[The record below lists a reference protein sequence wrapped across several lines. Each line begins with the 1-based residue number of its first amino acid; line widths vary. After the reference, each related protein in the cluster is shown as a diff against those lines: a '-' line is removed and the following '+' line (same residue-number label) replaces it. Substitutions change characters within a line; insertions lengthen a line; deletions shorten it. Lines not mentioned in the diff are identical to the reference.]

1 MPYHSVKAGECV
13 SSLALRYGHFGNT
26 IWMAPENAELRRL
39 RKNGNVLQEGDRIF
53 IPDLGWKLLT
63 CSAQKR
69 HRFKRK
75 GVPARIELQL
85 LDEHGDP
92 IAAEPYRLDIDGQML
107 KGSTDGE
114 GWVRETIPPDATD
127 GRLMLDRG
135 DEYELA
141 LGYLDPLDTPQ
152 GFKQRLANIGYA
164 CGDDGPDELGP
175 GTLAAVRLFRAD
187 HGMSVPESLTEP
199 VLAETREKL
208 EAEHYS

>member
-1 MPYHSVKAGECV
+1 MPYHRVKAGECV
-13 SSLALRYGHFGNT
+13 SSLALKYGHFGNT
-26 IWMAPENAELRRL
+26 IWMAPENAELRRQ
-39 RKNGNVLQEGDRIF
+39 RKNGNVLQEGDEIF
-53 IPDLGWKLLT
+53 IPEIASSIRT
-63 CSAQKR
+63 CTAGAR

-75 GVPARIELQL
+75 GVPSRLEVQL
-85 LDEHGDP
+85 LDAHGDP
-92 IAAEPYRLDIDGQML
+92 IAAEPYRLDIDGQL
-107 KGSTDGE
+107 LEGSTDGE

-135 DEYELA
+135 DEYQLA
-141 LGYLDPLDTPQ
+141 LGYLDPLDSAR

-164 CGDDGPDELGP
+164 TGDDGPDELGP

-187 HGMSVPESLTEP
+187 RGMSVPESLTES

>member
-1 MPYHSVKAGECV
+1 MPYRLVKAGECV
-13 SSLALRYGHFGNT
+13 SSLGLQYGLLGKT

-39 RKNGNVLQEGDRIF
+39 RKNGNVLQAGDRIF
-53 IPDLGWKLLT
+53 IPDLSKKLLT
-63 CSAQKR
+63 CAAEKR

-75 GVPARIELQL
+75 GVPSRIELQL
-85 LDEHGDP
+85 LDEYGDP
-92 IAAEPYRLDIDGQML
+92 IAGEPYRLDIDGRML
-107 KGSTDGE
+107 KGSTDGD

-141 LGYLDPLDTPQ
+141 LGDLDPLDSPR
-152 GFKQRLANIGYA
+152 GLKQRLANIGYA

-187 HGMSVPESLTEP
+187 HGMSVPESLTES